1 MENITWRHLA
11 AFQARLDGEL
21 GRCFDG
27 TAIGIVDTVGIAH
40 SPLEAMLS
48 DANSAEKSFRHAP
61 G

>member
-1 MENITWRHLA
+1 MA

-48 DANSAEKSFRHAP
+48 DANSAEKSFRHSP